1 MYQRASLYFVAVTNG
16 KLHLFS
22 SATVTPHEE
31 KQSVICLKPL
41 MSTQHEFSDTAMMG
55 ASLLQPRK
63 YLQHL
68 QVNLL
73 FISSLSP
80 KDPPQTLSI
89 FRATTVSSFCAI
101 LFTPILH

>member
-1 MYQRASLYFVAVTNG
+1 MAVTNG
-16 KLHLFS
+16 KLHFFS
-22 SATVTPHEE
+22 SVSVTPHEE

-41 MSTQHEFSDTAMMG
+41 MSTQHEFSDKAMMG
-55 ASLLQPRK
+55 ASLFQPRK

-89 FRATTVSSFCAI
+89 FRAATVSSCCAI
-101 LFTPILH
+101 LFTPVLH